1 MKNLLIGTL
10 ILASG
15 AAVAE
20 APELKTPA
28 PVIYLADNLDEE
40 DQLGWCIDTLGR
52 GFAETLQAHSCKP
65 QGGDVQFT
73 FEPENGL
80 IRSAAFPEYC
90 AEHTPNADL
99 DFALS
104 LCDPTMVGQ
113 QFTYIS
119 ETKAISP
126 AGDATMCLVVG
137 SQSRQAGPFM
147 SRPLEMAACS
157 QTPAQLRE
165 WVVLDD

>member
-1 MKNLLIGTL
+1 MKSLLIGTL

-15 AAVAE
+15 AAAAE
-20 APELKTPA
+20 APELRTAA
-28 PVIYLADNLDEE
+28 PVIYLADNLDEA

-73 FEPENGL
+73 FEAENGL
-80 IRSAAFPEYC
+80 IRSVAFPEYC

-99 DFALS
+99 DFALAF
-104 LCDPTMVGQ
+104 CDPAMVGQ
-113 QFTYIS
+113 QFNYDL
-119 ETKAISP
+119 ETRAISP
-126 AGDATMCLVVG
+126 ADDATMCMVVG

-157 QTPAQLRE
+157 ETPAHLRE
-165 WVVLDD
+165 WVVIDG

>member
-1 MKNLLIGTL
+1 MKNLLVGTL

-20 APELKTPA
+20 APGLRTPA

-65 QGGDVQFT
+65 QGGDVQFRY
-73 FEPENGL
+73 EPESGL
-80 IRSAAFPEYC
+80 IRSVAFPEYC

-99 DFALS
+99 DFALTP
-104 LCDPTMVGQ
+104 CDPNAVDQ
-113 QFTYIS
+113 QFTYNL
-119 ETKAISP
+119 ETRAISP
-126 AGDATMCLVVG
+126 ADDVTMCMVVG

-165 WVVLDD
+165 WAVFNG

>member
-15 AAVAE
+15 AAIAE
-20 APELKTPA
+20 APELITPA
-28 PVIYLADNLDEE
+28 PVIYLADNLDEA

-65 QGGDVQFT
+65 QGGDVQFGY
-73 FEPENGL
+73 EPESGL
-80 IRSAAFPEYC
+80 IRSVAFPEYC
-90 AEHTPNADL
+90 VEHSPNADL
-99 DFALS
+99 DFALTP
-104 LCDPTMVGQ
+104 CDPDAVDQ
-113 QFTYIS
+113 QFTYNL
-119 ETKAISP
+119 ETRAISP
-126 AGDATMCLVVG
+126 TDDATMCMVVG

-157 QTPAQLRE
+157 QTPALLRE
-165 WVVLDD
+165 WVVLDG